1 MNMESD
7 RNMKYSLYLVL
18 AVLYFRICIISSCS
32 VYENDEYER
41 TYISRYSINLG
52 INHESIY
59 SFSNELFSIKS
70 NHLSFLS
77 I

>member
-1 MNMESD
+1 MNMEGD

-18 AVLYFRICIISSCS
+18 VVLYFRICFINSCS

-41 TYISRYSINLG
+41 TYISTYLINLG
-52 INHESIY
+52 INHESI
-59 SFSNELFSIKS
+59 NELFSIKS